1 MADGEQTV
9 DSLLSEL
16 ELRDRMIAEESAAKY
31 LAYERIAQL
40 ENKIRELQE
49 QLNNVT

>member
-1 MADGEQTV
+1 MAESEPNV
-9 DSLLSEL
+9 DNLLSEL

-49 QLNNVT
+49 KLNNVN